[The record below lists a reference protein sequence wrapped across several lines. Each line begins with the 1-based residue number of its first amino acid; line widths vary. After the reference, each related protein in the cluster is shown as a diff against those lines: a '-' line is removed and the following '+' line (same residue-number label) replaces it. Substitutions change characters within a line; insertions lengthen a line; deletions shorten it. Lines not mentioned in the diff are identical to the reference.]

1 MDVQRLRVYTGTLN
15 DNHETVDVALL
26 PADRMRAERASTKEL
41 APSQRG
47 ADAAKANP
55 HTWTLLYLWC
65 AFQRMGLTSAPFT
78 SWADTVLDYDR
89 LRPDGE
95 PITDAAELAEL
106 EDETLDPTQPG
117 GPTTGP

>member
-1 MDVQRLRVYTGTLN
+1 MDVQRLRVYTGTLT
-15 DNHETVDVALL
+15 DTHETVDVAIL

-47 ADAAKANP
+47 QNAGQSNP

-65 AFQRMGLTSAPFT
+65 SFQRMGLTSEAFA

-89 LRPDGE
+89 LGPDGE
-95 PITDAAELAEL
+95 LLTDADESL
-106 EDETLDPTQPG
+106 EAVDPTQPG